1 MGGLMTGIVRAAAL
15 AAAIGVACATSAR
28 AAEPPTPAPQ
38 SEADKAEIARLRG
51 ILASEHPQFG
61 DVRLPGPEATL
72 RLGKRFYF
80 LGADEA
86 KQVLKEWGNPP
97 SAAEGVLGIV
107 FPAGKTFAD
116 DTWGAVVTFE
126 PSGFVSDKDADKAD
140 YDKLIKDVQAAEAD
154 DNAERQKQGFPTSH
168 LVGWAQPPSYDKQRH
183 FLIWAR
189 DIKFGGRDED
199 TLNYDLR
206 ILGRKGVLSLN
217 MVSVMPQLAQVRA
230 DAAELAGDAGFN
242 PGSAYTD
249 FKSGDKTAE
258 YGVAGLVAA
267 GLGLAVAQK
276 VGLIGVIL
284 LFAKKAIVL
293 IVAGFAGIAAW
304 VRRLFGKGKPASQA
318 PAVAAAGDEAPK
330 DAA

>member
-1 MGGLMTGIVRAAAL
+1 MKGRNAAVALATAFSL
-15 AAAIGVACATSAR
+15 AAAYASR
-28 AAEPPTPAPQ
+28 AEAAAPTD
-38 SEADKAEIARLRG
+38 ADKAEVARLRG
-51 ILASEHPQFG
+51 ILQSEHPQFG
-61 DVRLPGPEATL
+61 DVHVPGADASL
-72 RLGKRFYF
+72 HLSRRYYF

-97 SAAEGVLGIV
+97 AATSSVLGIV

-116 DTWGAVVTFE
+116 DTWGAVITFI
-126 PSGFVSDKDADKAD
+126 PSGYVTDKDADKAD
-140 YDKLIKDVQAAEAD
+140 YDKFIRDAQAGEVDV
-154 DNAERQKQGFPTSH
+154 NVERQKQGFGTSH

-183 FLIWAR
+183 FLIWAQ
-189 DIKFGGRDED
+189 DIKFSDRPEN

-217 MVSVMPQLAQVRA
+217 MVSTMPKLTGVRA
-230 DAAELAGDAGFN
+230 DATELAGAASFD
-242 PGSAYTD
+242 PGAAYVD
-249 FKSGDKTAE
+249 FRSGDKKAE

-293 IVAGFAGIAAW
+293 IVAGFAAISAW
-304 VRRLFGKGKPASQA
+304 ARRFFGGKKSANTSEP
-318 PAVAAAGDEAPK
+318 VAAAAPEEGPP
-330 DAA
+330 DPA

>member
-1 MGGLMTGIVRAAAL
+1 MTGIVRAAAL
-15 AAAIGVACATSAR
+15 AAAIGFASATM
-28 AAEPPTPAPQ
+28 AAAAAAPPAAQQ
-38 SEADKAEIARLRG
+38 SDADKAEIGRLKG

-61 DVRLPGPEATL
+61 DVRVGPADATL
-72 RLGKRFYF
+72 HLGKRYYF

-97 SAAEGVLGIV
+97 SAADDVLGIV
-107 FPAGKTFAD
+107 FPAGKTFVD
-116 DTWGAVVTFE
+116 DTWGAVITFE

-140 YDKLIKDVQAAEAD
+140 YDKLIKDVQDDEAD
-154 DNAERQKQGFPTSH
+154 RNAERQKEGFPTSH

-189 DIKFGGRDED
+189 DIKFGGHNED

-217 MVSVMPQLAQVRA
+217 MISVMPQLAQVRT
-230 DAAELAGDAGFN
+230 DATELAGDAAFN
-242 PGSAYTD
+242 PGAAYAD
-249 FKSGDKTAE
+249 FKSGDKTAA

-267 GLGLAVAQK
+267 GLGVAVAQK

-284 LFAKKAIVL
+284 LFAKKAFVL
-293 IVAGFAGIAAW
+293 ILAGFAAIAAW
-304 VRRLFGKGKPASQA
+304 FRRLFGKGKPAGKEPTVTSA
-318 PAVAAAGDEAPK
+318 REEPPR